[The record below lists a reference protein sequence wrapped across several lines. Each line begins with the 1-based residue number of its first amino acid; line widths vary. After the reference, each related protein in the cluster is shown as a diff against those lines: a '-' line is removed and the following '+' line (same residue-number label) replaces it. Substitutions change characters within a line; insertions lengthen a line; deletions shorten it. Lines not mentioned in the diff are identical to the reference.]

1 MTESVYLGDG
11 VFAQWEGDMIKLTT
25 EDGVRTTN
33 TIFLEPEVFAA
44 LIDFVRS
51 SGDAHEQRKEM
62 NE

>member
-1 MTESVYLGDG
+1 
-11 VFAQWEGDMIKLTT
+11 MINLTR

-51 SGDAHEQRKEM
+51 SGDAHEQRTIVLMEIEPPM
-62 NE
+62 LS